1 MIKYIIIITIIIII
15 IIIFL
20 YIINKNKFIYLNSL
34 LPFKNINNSNIKKI
48 MIGLPCIDRDSD
60 LLELLYE
67 KLNISINYAIKYY
80 NIEFI
85 LAPFMR
91 KTDENCIDFWKSKNA
106 DITLMPTYKIYGRH
120 NWDML
125 VTTFNKILEKA
136 RTDNFDG
143 LLLIESDI
151 IINIDTIKLLLDNIN
166 KTHLCLAYYEMK
178 WSKYPIILTKSLF
191 PKLKDA
197 RDFNKNIEIYGHGVG
212 CLLICKDVIND
223 KKIEFKFDDLFGVM
237 GQDIGFYKS
246 IYDNRYKVLMLN
258 HEVKH
263 LYDRK
268 NNT

>member
-1 MIKYIIIITIIIII
+1 MILFLIMIIIII
-15 IIIFL
+15 IVYL
-20 YIINKNKFIYLNSL
+20 IINKYLHINKYIYLNSL

-60 LLELLYE
+60 ILELLYE
-67 KLNISINYAIKYY
+67 KLNDGINYANEYY
-80 NIEFI
+80 NIEFVF
-85 LAPFMR
+85 APFMR
-91 KTDENCIDFWKSKNA
+91 ESDINCIDFWKSKNA
-106 DITLMPTYKIYGRH
+106 NITLMPTYKIDGRH

-125 VTTFNKILEKA
+125 VITFNKILEKA
-136 RTDNFDG
+136 KTDNFDG

-151 IINIDTIKLLLDNIN
+151 IINLDTIKLLLDNIN

-197 RDFNKNIEIYGHGVG
+197 RDFNKTISIYGHGVG
-212 CLLICKDVIND
+212 CVLICKDVIND
-223 KKIEFKFDDLFGVM
+223 NKIAFKFEKLFGVI

-263 LYDRK
+263 LYDRNK
-268 NNT
+268 